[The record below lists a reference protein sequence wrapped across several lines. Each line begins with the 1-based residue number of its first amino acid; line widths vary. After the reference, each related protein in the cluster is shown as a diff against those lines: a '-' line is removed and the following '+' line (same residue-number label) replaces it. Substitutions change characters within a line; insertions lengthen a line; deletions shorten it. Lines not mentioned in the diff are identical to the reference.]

1 MDENMRHIATEIFI
15 PGGRRLFPAPSHT
28 VAKGPMQPVEHLN
41 VEMRWALS
49 IKDPPDRET

>member
-28 VAKGPMQPVEHLN
+28 VAKGPMQPVEHLS